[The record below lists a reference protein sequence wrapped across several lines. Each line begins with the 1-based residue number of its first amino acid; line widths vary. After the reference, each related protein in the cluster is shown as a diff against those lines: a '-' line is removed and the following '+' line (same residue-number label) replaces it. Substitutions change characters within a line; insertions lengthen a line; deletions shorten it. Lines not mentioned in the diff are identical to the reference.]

1 MNWGTGGV
9 TKRDLGIAA
18 IATIGFLSQRMG
30 DRFGGLIMRPEAIK
44 RLPARSGRTALYG
57 LLRRMLDEP
66 IVPDHAAGPFT
77 LAAGVRQLARMQRR
91 RGMRI
96 VVSDF
101 LSAGDSE
108 LDPNVEPD
116 WERPM
121 RQLGVLNQ
129 VLAVEVVDN
138 REIEFPDVGD
148 ILIRD
153 PETDFQRYVNTSDSG
168 ARERMDAASAA
179 QRERIRIALRR
190 AGAAHIQ
197 LRTDRDWVQDIARFV
212 LAYRRVAGM
221 LHQPPQGVSK

>member
-1 MNWGTGGV
+1 
-9 TKRDLGIAA
+9 
-18 IATIGFLSQRMG
+18 
-30 DRFGGLIMRPEAIK
+30 
-44 RLPARSGRTALYG
+44 
-57 LLRRMLDEP
+57 MLDEP

-148 ILIRD
+148 ILIRAISREARSPVSV
-153 PETDFQRYVNTSDSG
+153 PETS
-168 ARERMDAASAA
+168 
-179 QRERIRIALRR
+179 IATTPTL
-190 AGAAHIQ
+190 
-197 LRTDRDWVQDIARFV
+197 
-212 LAYRRVAGM
+212 
-221 LHQPPQGVSK
+221 